1 MLRFI
6 YSLFTFVASF
16 VFSTLWGQTIDY
28 QPDIDGDE
36 CITVIDLTS
45 LLSQFGNCNNSVDS
59 SSFVCGDFV
68 SYNGFNYGTTQI
80 GNQCWFTE
88 NLRTSTFNDGEPIE
102 YIADDNLW
110 NSGTPAYCYYL
121 NLEVFASE
129 YGYLYNGHTLT
140 TTHEICPSGWHVP
153 TETEF
158 SELELFL
165 GVPVSEIDDINW
177 RGVDTDIADV
187 LKSDSTDSPP
197 WNGNN
202 STNFSAIPAGA
213 RNASFFNGV
222 GELTRF
228 WTNTYYNSADH
239 WYRMLSSNNTG
250 IYRRGMNRREA
261 MSIRCIRDY

>member
-129 YGYLYNGHTLT
+129 YGYL
-140 TTHEICPSGWHVP
+140 
-153 TETEF
+153 
-158 SELELFL
+158 
-165 GVPVSEIDDINW
+165 
-177 RGVDTDIADV
+177 
-187 LKSDSTDSPP
+187 
-197 WNGNN
+197 
-202 STNFSAIPAGA
+202 
-213 RNASFFNGV
+213 
-222 GELTRF
+222 
-228 WTNTYYNSADH
+228 
-239 WYRMLSSNNTG
+239 
-250 IYRRGMNRREA
+250 
-261 MSIRCIRDY
+261 